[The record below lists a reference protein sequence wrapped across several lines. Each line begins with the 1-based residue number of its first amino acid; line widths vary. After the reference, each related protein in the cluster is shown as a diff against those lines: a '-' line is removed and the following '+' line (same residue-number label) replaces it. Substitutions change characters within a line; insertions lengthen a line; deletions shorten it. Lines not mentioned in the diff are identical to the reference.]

1 MTHRSSLIAH
11 RSSLIASLVLGLLT
25 GCQVLNDGLSQ
36 VNQTLQTV
44 NDTLAGTT
52 ISSSTK
58 SSIASALNK
67 ATLPQNVKALFN
79 DAKPTL
85 EKVLTLIACEKD
97 DQVKAYTDESSV
109 GMSYPLNPVRQMSYN
124 KSNCVNVQRIDGIQL
139 KSANTF
145 IFRTVFVSPTSQ
157 ETYIGRYLAI
167 KQPDGAWLFNW
178 STIGM

>member
-1 MTHRSSLIAH
+1 M
-11 RSSLIASLVLGLLT
+11 
-25 GCQVLNDGLSQ
+25 LNDGLSQ

-85 EKVLTLIACEKD
+85 EKVLTLIACEKFY
-97 DQVKAYTDESSV
+97 QVKDYTDESS
-109 GMSYPLNPVRQMSYN
+109 L
-124 KSNCVNVQRIDGIQL
+124 
-139 KSANTF
+139 
-145 IFRTVFVSPTSQ
+145 
-157 ETYIGRYLAI
+157 
-167 KQPDGAWLFNW
+167 
-178 STIGM
+178 

>member
-1 MTHRSSLIAH
+1 M
-11 RSSLIASLVLGLLT
+11 
-25 GCQVLNDGLSQ
+25 LNDGLSQ

-85 EKVLTLIACEKD
+85 
-97 DQVKAYTDESSV
+97 
-109 GMSYPLNPVRQMSYN
+109 
-124 KSNCVNVQRIDGIQL
+124 
-139 KSANTF
+139 
-145 IFRTVFVSPTSQ
+145 
-157 ETYIGRYLAI
+157 
-167 KQPDGAWLFNW
+167 
-178 STIGM
+178 